1 MSNTKLDHVSDSL
14 QQLGQYENGLS
25 HFRFLFV
32 DVVFETAVVPI
43 KVTNKKLFETELN
56 TTKHPDM

>member
-14 QQLGQYENGLS
+14 QQLGQNENGLS
-25 HFRFLFV
+25 YFRLLFV

-43 KVTNKKLFETELN
+43 KVANKKIVR
-56 TTKHPDM
+56 D